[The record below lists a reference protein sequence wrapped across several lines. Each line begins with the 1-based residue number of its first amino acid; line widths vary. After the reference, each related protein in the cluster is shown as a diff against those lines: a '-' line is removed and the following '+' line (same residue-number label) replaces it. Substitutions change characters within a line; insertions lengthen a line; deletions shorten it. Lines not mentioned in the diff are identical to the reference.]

1 MNLKAE
7 IFRISISH
15 YVEIVLLFL
24 YLQYFAGDVAQV
36 GYQGV
41 VMLTLWM
48 TFFCKNPSFILEFVS
63 NEPYFAFNVLLSNKA
78 PGFLNQFA
86 VQSLHM
92 TIFRGIYVFVCLLKH
107 LINDP

>member
-41 VMLTLWM
+41 VMLTLWI
-48 TFFCKNPSFILEFVS
+48 TFFLQNPSFILVFVS
-63 NEPYFAFNVLLSNKA
+63 NEPYFPLTFS
-78 PGFLNQFA
+78 
-86 VQSLHM
+86 
-92 TIFRGIYVFVCLLKH
+92 
-107 LINDP
+107 

>member
-41 VMLTLWM
+41 VMLTLWI
-48 TFFCKNPSFILEFVS
+48 TFFFAKSILYISVC
-63 NEPYFAFNVLLSNKA
+63 
-78 PGFLNQFA
+78 
-86 VQSLHM
+86 VQ
-92 TIFRGIYVFVCLLKH
+92 
-107 LINDP
+107 

>member
-1 MNLKAE
+1 MNLK

-15 YVEIVLLFL
+15 YVEIVSLFL

-36 GYQGV
+36 GYRGV
-41 VMLTLWM
+41 VMLTLWI
-48 TFFCKNPSFILEFVS
+48 TFFLLNPSFILEFVS
-63 NEPYFAFNVLLSNKA
+63 NEPYFAFNVLSSNKA

-86 VQSLHM
+86 VHSLHM